1 MGPKNRTSYEYGP
14 IERRDDEGWA
24 VNGTLSVSLRLSS
37 LFRRQ
42 RGRVDGSEKA
52 TDTSVAR
59 CISRAEEEE
68 EP

>member
-1 MGPKNRTSYEYGP
+1 MYDP
-14 IERRDDEGWA
+14 IEPRDDEGWA